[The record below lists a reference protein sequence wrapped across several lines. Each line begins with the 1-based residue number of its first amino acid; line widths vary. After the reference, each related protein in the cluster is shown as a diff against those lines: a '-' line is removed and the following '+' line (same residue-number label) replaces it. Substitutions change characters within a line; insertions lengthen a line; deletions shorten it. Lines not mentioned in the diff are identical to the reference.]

1 MCGVIG
7 VIGPAQQPHWS
18 DRAAY
23 EAYRGLLTLQHRG
36 QDAAGIL
43 TYDFTK
49 RRFLQTKNLGLV
61 ATVFNQENLDSLSGD
76 MAIGHT
82 RYATVGS
89 DGVEDLQ
96 PMVAPIPYGVGMVHN
111 GNIVNYYQLADEL
124 KTKEKTQ
131 LLSDNDIEVMLQLWS
146 KNLVSNWVGDKRDF
160 DFDMAVNASEVLLDR
175 VEGAFALLT
184 MVADAG
190 LLALRDPDG
199 IRPLVLGRKK
209 LNENDQYAY
218 CVCSETLTLNFLGYE
233 YYRDVQPGELI
244 YISKEGELHS
254 KQLKKSSKK
263 SHCMFEWIYFS
274 GAESTI
280 DSKSVYGARLELGKV
295 LARRVKDHI
304 SKNSISPDF
313 VCPVPD
319 TSRTAAIALAEETKL
334 PYREGLIKN
343 RYIQRSFI
351 LNEQEAREKAVELKL
366 SPVRSEIEGKNIL
379 LVDDSVVRGTT
390 SKKIISLL
398 KRNGAK
404 NVTLAITCPPLRY
417 ACYYGIDFPNSESL
431 IANNKDEEQ
440 IAKYVGADSVIY
452 LDEDDVKEAI
462 GIPELCM
469 ACVNNKYPTNVESAK
484 EFSKRR
490 ENNRKS

>member
-7 VIGPAQQPHWS
+7 VIGPHQQPDWS

-43 TYDFTK
+43 TYDFQK
-49 RRFLQTKNLGLV
+49 RRFLQNKNLGLV
-61 ATVFNQENLDSLSGD
+61 AQVFNQENLDALSGE

-124 KTKEKTQ
+124 KSQEKTQ
-131 LLSDNDIEVMLQLWS
+131 LLSDNDIEVMLQIWS
-146 KNLVSNWVGDKRDF
+146 KNLVTNWVGDKRDF
-160 DFDMAVNASEVLLDR
+160 DFEMAVNASKVLLDR
-175 VEGAFALLT
+175 VDGAFALLT

-199 IRPLVLGRKK
+199 IRPLVLGRKALADGK
-209 LNENDQYAY
+209 FAY
-218 CVCSETLTLNFLGYE
+218 CVCSESLTLNFLSYE
-233 YYRDVQPGELI
+233 YYRDIEPGELV
-244 YISKEGELHS
+244 YINKDGELFS
-254 KQLKKSSKK
+254 KQIKKVPTK

-280 DSKSVYGARLELGKV
+280 DSKSVYEARLDLGRV
-295 LARRVKDHI
+295 LARKVTEHI
-304 SKNSISPDF
+304 KKNDINPDF

-319 TSRTAAIALAEETKL
+319 TSRTAAIALAEAANL

-343 RYIQRSFI
+343 RYIMRSFI

-366 SPVRSEIEGKNIL
+366 SPVRSQIEGKNIL

-398 KRNGAK
+398 KKYGAK
-404 NVTLAITCPPLRY
+404 NVTLVITCPPLRY

-431 IANNKDEEQ
+431 IANNKDEVQ
-440 IAKYVGADSVIY
+440 IAKYVGADEVIY
-452 LDEDDVKEAI
+452 LDEADVKEAI

-469 ACVNNKYPTNVESAK
+469 ACVNNNYPTSTENAKQFAQMRESLR
-484 EFSKRR
+484 KR
-490 ENNRKS
+490 

>member
-7 VIGPAQQPHWS
+7 VIGPIKKPYWS
-18 DRAAY
+18 ERAAY

-43 TYDFTK
+43 TYDFSK
-49 RRFLQTKNLGLV
+49 RRFIQTKNLGLV
-61 ATVFNQENLDSLSGD
+61 ATVFNQENLDSLSGE

-131 LLSDNDIEVMLQLWS
+131 LLSDNDIEVMLQIWS

-160 DFDMAVNASEVLLDR
+160 DFEMAINASKVLLDR

-190 LLALRDPDG
+190 LIALRDPDG

-209 LNENDQYAY
+209 LAEDSYAY
-218 CVCSETLTLNFLGYE
+218 CVCSETLTLNFLGYD

-244 YISKEGELHS
+244 FISKEGHLQAQQIKRS
-254 KQLKKSSKK
+254 QKK

-295 LARRVKDHI
+295 LAKKVIDHI
-304 SKNSISPDF
+304 SNENINPDF

-319 TSRTAAIALAEETKL
+319 TSRTAAIALAEEVKL

-366 SPVRSEIEGKNIL
+366 SPVQSEIEGKNIL

-398 KRNGAK
+398 KRYGAK

-417 ACYYGIDFPNSESL
+417 ACYYGIDFPNSDSL
-431 IANNKDEEQ
+431 IANNKNEKQ
-440 IAKYVGADSVIY
+440 IASYVGADSVIY

-462 GIPELCM
+462 GISELCM
-469 ACVNNKYPTNVESAK
+469 ACVNNNYPTNVQGAQV
-484 EFSKRR
+484 FSERR
-490 ENNRKS
+490 EGNRKL

>member
-7 VIGPAQQPHWS
+7 VIGPTLHKQWS

-43 TYDFTK
+43 TYDFQK

-61 ATVFNQENLDSLSGD
+61 AQVFNQENLDSLSGD

-89 DGVEDLQ
+89 DGIEDLQ

-124 KTKEKTQ
+124 KNKEKTQ

-146 KNLVSNWVGDKRDF
+146 KNLVTNWVGDKRDF
-160 DFDMAVNASEVLLDR
+160 DFKMAVDASKVLLER

-190 LLALRDPDG
+190 MLALRDPDG
-199 IRPLVLGRKK
+199 IRPLVIGRKK
-209 LNENDQYAY
+209 IQEDQYAY
-218 CVCSETLTLNFLGYE
+218 CVCSESLTLNFLGYE
-233 YYRDVQPGELI
+233 YYRDVAPGELI
-244 YISKEGELHS
+244 YINKDCELFS
-254 KQLKKSSKK
+254 EQIIKQPKT

-280 DSKSVYGARLELGKV
+280 DGKSVYGARLELGKV
-295 LARRVKDHI
+295 LARKVQKHI
-304 SKNSISPDF
+304 SEKNINPDF

-319 TSRTAAIALAEETKL
+319 TSRTAAIALAEATKL

-379 LVDDSVVRGTT
+379 LIDDSVVRGTT

-398 KRNGAK
+398 KKYGAK
-404 NVTLAITCPPLRY
+404 NVTLGITCPPLRY

-440 IAKYVGADSVIY
+440 IANYVGADSVIY
-452 LDEDDVKEAI
+452 LDEEDVKEAI

-469 ACVNNKYPTNVESAK
+469 ACVNNKYPTSVESASQ
-484 EFSKRR
+484 FSKMR
-490 ENNRKS
+490 EGNRNRS